1 LPGLRPKPL
10 FVWLLVLSHVEQLGS
25 RDVFLSNLTLLY
37 LLVIMKGNW
46 LLPESLADMLPAEAR
61 RIEDLRRHL
70 LDLFRTYGFELVA
83 PPLVEYID
91 SLLSGTGSDLSLRT
105 SKLVDQLS
113 GRTLGVR
120 ADMTP
125 QVTRIDAH
133 LLNRPGV
140 TRLCYCGPVLHARPA
155 GLLSS
160 RELLQIGAEIYGH
173 AGVEADLEIIR
184 LSLESTRLAG
194 VRAVRLDLC
203 HAGLVRSLLEG
214 DPQAQMR
221 ADEIMALLREKDS
234 PGLSMLGQGAG
245 ALQESTVRAL
255 CVLPQ
260 LYGDISVIA
269 RARQALPTT
278 PGVIESLDTL
288 EQLLAALDDVSVGVD
303 LADVGTYGYHSGVTF
318 SLYAEGWHDAIVQG
332 GRYDDVSRAFGR
344 ARPATGFS
352 LDLRKLVA
360 GLLPALPA
368 PAIRAPSGQDAGLR
382 QVMQDLRQNG
392 NIVVQV
398 FPGEVATHDE
408 FVFDR
413 ELVLRDGQWMVQ
425 QVL

>member
-1 LPGLRPKPL
+1 
-10 FVWLLVLSHVEQLGS
+10 
-25 RDVFLSNLTLLY
+25 
-37 LLVIMKGNW
+37 MKGNW

-113 GRTLGVR
+113 GRTLGIR

-133 LLNRPGV
+133 LLNRAGV

-184 LSLESTRLAG
+184 LALESTRLAG
-194 VRAVRLDLC
+194 VQAVRLDLC
-203 HAGLVRSLLEG
+203 HAGLVRSLLES
-214 DPQAQMR
+214 DPRAQRR
-221 ADEIMALLREKDS
+221 ADEIMALLREKDL
-234 PGLSMLGQGAG
+234 PGLRMLGEGSE
-245 ALQESTVRAL
+245 ALLVPTVQAL
-255 CVLPQ
+255 CALPQ
-260 LYGDISVIA
+260 LYGDVSVIA
-269 RARQALPTT
+269 RARLALP
-278 PGVIESLDTL
+278 PIAGVTRSLDTL

-303 LADVGTYGYHSGVTF
+303 LADVGTYGYHTGVTF
-318 SLYAEGWHDAIVQG
+318 SVYAEGWHDAIVQG

-368 PAIRAPSGQDAGLR
+368 PAIRAPSGQDSGLR
-382 QVMQDLRQNG
+382 EAMQVLRQSG

-398 FPGEVATHDE
+398 FPGEAATHDE

-413 ELVLRDGQWMVQ
+413 ELVWRDGRWLVQ

>member
-1 LPGLRPKPL
+1 
-10 FVWLLVLSHVEQLGS
+10 
-25 RDVFLSNLTLLY
+25 
-37 LLVIMKGNW
+37 MKGNW

-61 RIEDLRRHL
+61 RIEDLRRDL

-91 SLLSGTGSDLSLRT
+91 SLLSGTGSDLNLRT

-133 LLNRPGV
+133 LLNRTGV

-173 AGVEADLEIIR
+173 AGAEADLEIIR
-184 LSLESTRLAG
+184 LALESTRLAG
-194 VRAVRLDLC
+194 VMNVRLDLC
-203 HAGLVRSLLEG
+203 HAGLVRSLLES
-214 DPQAQMR
+214 DPRAQAR
-221 ADEIMALLREKDS
+221 ADEIMALLREKDL
-234 PGLSMLGQGAG
+234 PGLRSLAAG
-245 ALQESTVRAL
+245 PEPLLEATVKSLSA
-255 CVLPQ
+255 LPQ
-260 LYGDISVIA
+260 LYGDVSAIA
-269 RARQALPTT
+269 RARKELPAIA
-278 PGVIESLDTL
+278 GVTRALDTL
-288 EQLLAALDDVSVGVD
+288 EQLLSALDDVSVGVD

-318 SLYAEGWHDAIVQG
+318 SVYAEGWHDAIVQG

-360 GLLPALPA
+360 GLVPALPA
-368 PAIRAPSGQDAGLR
+368 PAIRAPSGQGSALR
-382 QVMQDLRQNG
+382 EVMQDLRQSG

-398 FPGEVATHDE
+398 FPGEMATHDE

-413 ELVLRDGQWMVQ
+413 ELVLRDGQWVVQ